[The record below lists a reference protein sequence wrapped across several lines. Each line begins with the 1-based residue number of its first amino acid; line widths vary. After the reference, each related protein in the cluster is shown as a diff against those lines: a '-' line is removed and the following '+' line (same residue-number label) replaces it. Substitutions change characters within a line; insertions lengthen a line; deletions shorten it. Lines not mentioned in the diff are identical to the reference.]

1 MVKIIKRKS
10 YLKYLFWFGPILS
23 IMGFTAQAVSGKWS
37 PVSLGL
43 LTAGLVIIG
52 LWLLFLD
59 KLAPG
64 FWGRRS
70 TQVGSNAA
78 VATLAMVVILGLI
91 NFLGVRYSMRL
102 DLTENQLFTLSPQSQ
117 AVVKELEQPVKVW
130 VFDPIP
136 NPVDREI
143 LDNYRRYGSK
153 FEFEFVNPQ
162 FKPSLAQKFKVNSVG
177 EVYLEYGSK
186 RQLIQAVN
194 AQDRL
199 QEITITNGIENI
211 TSDRKDVVYFL
222 QGHGE
227 HSLEQTEGGLSQAVK
242 TMADKNFTAQPLNL
256 AQRTEV
262 PQDASAVVIV
272 GPKRALF
279 ESEVTALSQ
288 YLSNGGSL
296 LVMVDPDTNPGMD
309 SLLTEWGVTLD
320 TRIVIDASDQ
330 RPTELG
336 PAIALV
342 SSYGDHP
349 ITKSFGNGYSFYPL
363 ARPIETKVI
372 LGIQE
377 TPLVMTNDKSWAE
390 NNPEDQPLEFNEE
403 KGDRPGPLVLG
414 VALNRKAGYQVSS
427 NQAQPQ
433 PTSSP
438 TASPTPTTSP
448 TPAPSVSPTQTLE
461 ASPTPTTSTT
471 STPSVSPTPTTS
483 PTESPS
489 PTNTEKIDNNKT
501 KSEARLVVYGNS
513 NFVTDGVFDQQL
525 NSDVF
530 LNSVSWLSKRDDKTL
545 SIRPKEQKNRRIEIT
560 SIQAGLLGWTAL
572 AIMPLF
578 GFGAAGVMWWIR
590 R

>member
-1 MVKIIKRKS
+1 MVKIIKRKI

-23 IMGFTAQAVSGKWS
+23 IMGFTAQAVSGEWS
-37 PVSLGL
+37 PISLGL

-70 TQVGSNAA
+70 TQVGTNAA

-117 AVVKELEQPVKVW
+117 AVVKELEQPVKLW

-143 LDNYRRYGSK
+143 LDNYRRYGAK

-162 FKPSLAQKFKVNSVG
+162 IKRSIAEKFKVNAVG
-177 EVYLEYGSK
+177 EVYLEYGSERK
-186 RQLIQAVN
+186 LVQRVN
-194 AQDRL
+194 PNERL
-199 QEITITNGIENI
+199 QEITITNAIESI
-211 TSDRKDVVYFL
+211 TSNRKDVVYFL

-227 HSLEQTEGGLSQAVK
+227 RPLEEAEGGLSQAVK
-242 TMADKNFTAQPLNL
+242 TLTDKNFTPQPLNL
-256 AQRTEV
+256 AQRSEV
-262 PQDASAVVIV
+262 PQDASAVVIA

-279 ESEVTALSQ
+279 EPEVAALSK
-288 YLSNGGSL
+288 YLANGGSL

-309 SLLTEWGVTLD
+309 SLLTDWGVTLD

-342 SSYGDHP
+342 TSYGDHP

-377 TPLVMTNDKSWAE
+377 TPLVMTNNQSWAE

-414 VALNRKAGYQVSS
+414 VALNRKAGYQVNS
-427 NQAQPQ
+427 NNAK
-433 PTSSP
+433 PTPTPTLSVSP
-438 TASPTPTTSP
+438 APTTSP
-448 TPAPSVSPTQTLE
+448 TPSVSPSPTISPTLSVSPSPTLE
-461 ASPTPTTSTT
+461 ASPTPTT
-471 STPSVSPTPTTS
+471 TPT
-483 PTESPS
+483 PS
-489 PTNTEKIDNNKT
+489 PTNTDKIDNNKT

-513 NFVTDGVFDQQL
+513 NFASDGVFDQQL

-560 SIQAGLLGWTAL
+560 SIQAGLLGWSAL

>member
-23 IMGFTAQAVSGKWS
+23 IMGFTAQVVAGKWS

-70 TQVGSNAA
+70 TQVGTNAA

-117 AVVKELEQPVKVW
+117 AVVKELEQPVKLW

-153 FEFEFVNPQ
+153 FEFEFVDPK

-186 RQLIQAVN
+186 RQLIQTVN
-194 AQDRL
+194 VNERL

-211 TSDRKDVVYFL
+211 TSDRKDLVYFL

-227 HSLEQTEGGLSQAVK
+227 HSLEQTEGGLSEAVK
-242 TMADKNFTAQPLNL
+242 TLTDKNFTPQPLNL

-262 PQDASAVVIV
+262 PQDASAVIIA

-279 ESEVTALSQ
+279 EPEVTALSQ
-288 YLSNGGSL
+288 YLANGGSL
-296 LVMVDPDTNPGMD
+296 LVMVDPDINPGLD
-309 SLLTEWGVTLD
+309 SLFADWGVTLD
-320 TRIVIDASDQ
+320 TRIVIDASDE
-330 RPTELG
+330 RPAELG
-336 PAIALV
+336 PAIAIV

-377 TPLVMTNDKSWAE
+377 THLVITNEKSWAE

-414 VALNRKAGYQVSS
+414 VALNRKVGYQVTS
-427 NQAQPQ
+427 NNPKPQ

-448 TPAPSVSPTQTLE
+448 TPTPPVSPTQTLE
-461 ASPTPTTSTT
+461 ASPTPTTSPT

-483 PTESPS
+483 PTPTPS
-489 PTNTEKIDNNKT
+489 PTNTDKIDNNKT

-513 NFVTDGVFDQQL
+513 NFASDGVFEQQL

>member
-78 VATLAMVVILGLI
+78 VATLPMVVILGLI

-256 AQRTEV
+256 AQRSEV

-448 TPAPSVSPTQTLE
+448 TPTPSVSPTQTLE

-513 NFVTDGVFDQQL
+513 NFVTDGVFEEQL